1 MNDEQLRQLYARA
14 TSARTSPRRTSCP
27 PPEALEALVHRE
39 GPEQQRLETLDHVMA
54 CPDCREEFELFRAI
68 EHTRRADTNV
78 TAGRLHWRRPMM
90 FAIGAALAAG
100 VALVAV
106 LGPWSSRQGRREPDV
121 MRGATAGVELA
132 VPAEDAIVSP
142 AGLTFVWRS
151 VPDARG
157 YTLEVL
163 TPAGAVR
170 ARRETTDTT
179 AAIPAAELGAG
190 DLRWSV
196 RARLDGGDASSSTRR
211 LRVSSP

>member
-1 MNDEQLRQLYARA
+1 MNDDQLRQLYARA
-14 TSARTSPRRTSCP
+14 TSARTSTHRSACP
-27 PPEALEALVHRE
+27 TPEALEALARRE
-39 GPEQQRLETLDHVMA
+39 GSEQQRLETLDHVMA

-78 TAGRLHWRRPMM
+78 STGRRHWRRPMM
-90 FAIGAALAAG
+90 FTVGAALAAG

-106 LGPWSSRQGRREPDV
+106 LGPWSSRQGKREPEV
-121 MRGATAGVELA
+121 MRGGAAGVELA
-132 VPAEDAIVSP
+132 APASDATVSQ
-142 AGLTFVWRS
+142 GGITFIWRS
-151 VPDARG
+151 VPDARR

-163 TPAGAVR
+163 TPAGTVR

-196 RARLDGGDASSSTRR
+196 RAQLAGGEVSSLIRR
-211 LRVSSP
+211 LRVGSP